1 MYKSSNSFIFL
12 TPRQFTYH
20 SQIYGLCLF
29 FSNIFL
35 FILLCLKKCLD
46 TLSIQLLLFSPCI
59 HFSINFQL
67 SLTLI
72 IQSIDIE
79 KFLFL
84 CNFLANIIFF
94 LLVKPSLNIDILKIY
109 CINCIQSKNQY
120 IDF

>member
-46 TLSIQLLLFSPCI
+46 TLSIQLLLFSLYI
-59 HFSINFQL
+59 NFSTNFQL

-72 IQSIDIE
+72 TQSIDIE

-84 CNFLANIIFF
+84 CYFLANIILF
-94 LLVKPSLNIDILKIY
+94 LASKALPEHQHFKNILYKLHTIKKSIH
-109 CINCIQSKNQY
+109 
-120 IDF
+120 